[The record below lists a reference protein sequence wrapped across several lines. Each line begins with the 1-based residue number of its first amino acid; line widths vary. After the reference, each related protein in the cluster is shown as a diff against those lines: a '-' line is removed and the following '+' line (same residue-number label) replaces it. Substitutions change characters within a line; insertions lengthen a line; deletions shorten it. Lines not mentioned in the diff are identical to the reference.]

1 MHSCSTRVLLHV
13 NPAAAHSGLS
23 CACPRL
29 AAAVQ
34 VVADTNQRIQ
44 DTVASAAKAADN
56 GDAHFDVPSAMTD
69 ISQVAAVQ
77 QDAMAKQVAS
87 LAADVAASPTV
98 ANTTLQ
104 GIKQLK
110 QVCNSICLCW

>member
-1 MHSCSTRVLLHV
+1 
-13 NPAAAHSGLS
+13 
-23 CACPRL
+23 
-29 AAAVQ
+29 
-34 VVADTNQRIQ
+34 
-44 DTVASAAKAADN
+44 
-56 GDAHFDVPSAMTD
+56 MTD